1 MSKIYNRDRYMHR
14 KNYTSYN
21 RETNKTYLKFLGG
34 IFMYKVNFRTHL
46 NALSCVL
53 HRVKTE
59 NYKCFPVDQDGTLAM
74 ELSTVNQKLLTESIS
89 ELERFCWGLKE
100 GVA

>member
-1 MSKIYNRDRYMHR
+1 
-14 KNYTSYN
+14 
-21 RETNKTYLKFLGG
+21 
-34 IFMYKVNFRTHL
+34 MYKVNFRTHL

-59 NYKCFPVDQDGTLAM
+59 NYKIFPVSPDGTVGL
-74 ELSTVNQKLLTESIS
+74 ELSTRNRELLTQSIS
-89 ELERFCWGLKE
+89 ELEKFCWDLKE

>member
-1 MSKIYNRDRYMHR
+1 
-14 KNYTSYN
+14 
-21 RETNKTYLKFLGG
+21 
-34 IFMYKVNFRTHL
+34 MYKANFRTHL

-59 NYKCFPVDQDGTLAM
+59 NYKVSPVELDGTVAM
-74 ELSTVNQKLLTESIS
+74 ELSTMNQKLLTESIS
-89 ELERFCWGLKE
+89 ELEKFCWGLKE

>member
-1 MSKIYNRDRYMHR
+1 
-14 KNYTSYN
+14 
-21 RETNKTYLKFLGG
+21 
-34 IFMYKVNFRTHL
+34 MYKVNFRTHL

-59 NYKCFPVDQDGTLAM
+59 NYKVSPVDRDGTVAV
-74 ELSTVNQKLLTESIS
+74 ELSTMNQKLLTESIS
-89 ELERFCWGLKE
+89 ELERFCWDLKK

>member
-1 MSKIYNRDRYMHR
+1 MCKA
-14 KNYTSYN
+14 
-21 RETNKTYLKFLGG
+21 
-34 IFMYKVNFRTHL
+34 NFRTHL

-59 NYKCFPVDQDGTLAM
+59 NYKVSPVEPDGTVAM
-74 ELSTVNQKLLTESIS
+74 ELVTANAELLKQSIS
-89 ELERFCWGLKE
+89 ELEQFCWNIKA

>member
-1 MSKIYNRDRYMHR
+1 
-14 KNYTSYN
+14 
-21 RETNKTYLKFLGG
+21 
-34 IFMYKVNFRTHL
+34 MYKVNFRTHL

-59 NYKCFPVDQDGTLAM
+59 NYKCFPVDKDGTLAM
-74 ELSTVNQKLLTESIS
+74 ELSTVNRELLDQSIS
-89 ELERFCWGLKE
+89 ELEQFCWNFKQ